1 MELQDLQN
9 VLNELGLINKK
20 QEKRIRG
27 YETRAQ
33 NLTMAY
39 VIFQGLILLSVSLH
53 GSENQC
59 QHWWIPFTISLLCS
73 TIFFIAF
80 LDYVTRFYNTQYHLD
95 LNYMEQQIIYKQIH
109 HKSTKPSSSSSS
121 SSDDNDDHH
130 SIKIKKSYDEILIE
144 PDVVQLLKRKIYI
157 TVTLSA
163 LIGFAVV
170 VLFACGSFLCGDDGS
185 SSQGLVTLR
194 LLDGKL

>member
-1 MELQDLQN
+1 MELEDLQN
-9 VLNELGLINKK
+9 VLNELGLINEK
-20 QEKRIRG
+20 QEKRIRS

-39 VIFQGLILLSVSLH
+39 VILQGLILLSVSLNN
-53 GSENQC
+53 GSSRPNQC

-109 HKSTKPSSSSSS
+109 HQSTKPSSSSSI
-121 SSDDNDDHH
+121 
-130 SIKIKKSYDEILIE
+130 IKIKESYDEILIE
-144 PDVVQLLKRKIYI
+144 PDVVQLLKRKVYI
-157 TVTLSA
+157 TVMLLA

-170 VLFACGSFLCGDDGS
+170 VLFACGSFLCSDDGS
-185 SSQGLVTLR
+185 SSQGCLR
-194 LLDGKL
+194 S